1 MLPDVRHLSKLVGP
15 RTHGLERL
23 PPVLLRVK
31 ECAAAFGSLAAGL
44 VYKLTLDL
52 DDGKLLPDEHHLCL
66 LKGLRSSIHRALATS
81 HTQAAPLSDPNLVKE
96 NLRLCESR
104 VGE

>member
-1 MLPDVRHLSKLVGP
+1 MRSRFRFSCSWLSIQA
-15 RTHGLERL
+15 H
-23 PPVLLRVK
+23 
-31 ECAAAFGSLAAGL
+31 A
-44 VYKLTLDL
+44 LDL

-66 LKGLRSSIHRALATS
+66 LKWLRSSIHRALATS

-96 NLRLCESR
+96 NLRAAGLSGCDSESR

>member
-1 MLPDVRHLSKLVGP
+1 M
-15 RTHGLERL
+15 
-23 PPVLLRVK
+23 LLRVQ
-31 ECAAAFGSLAAGL
+31 ECAAAFDSRAAGL

-66 LKGLRSSIHRALATS
+66 LKWLRSSIHRALATS
-81 HTQAAPLSDPNLVKE
+81 HTQAAPLSDPNLEDLLVKE